1 MNTVSHNANQDDQRK
16 ETVENQ
22 SKRYQNQADKRGLVS
37 TPRNSVVDVF
47 EFEPVGFMSN
57 GRW

>member
-1 MNTVSHNANQDDQRK
+1 MNNQT
-16 ETVENQ
+16 ETT
-22 SKRYQNQADKRGLVS
+22 KADKKNTSKQSVDDSKQQLKEQLM
-37 TPRNSVVDVF
+37 TPEHNIVDVF